1 MGARQSQPQ
10 ATANNNFA
18 AENAAR
24 QAAAREAAARAAR
37 EAEAREAAA
46 RAAREAEA
54 REAAARA
61 ARELSEA
68 RAAAAR
74 CNPGVT
80 SPAGQALTNIIN
92 HTDLYQ
98 DVELATAIG
107 QIKRDPAQLQQF
119 LQSQQDKVY
128 KDVTKQKDSTFEKV
142 YGDLTRSMKA
152 QESSIMHNKRN
163 MELSKLNTKIY
174 ETQKSTADAI
184 TQDKDLANRK
194 YEMNEWSV
202 NNKKDTLFVF
212 SMLFIMLSALILLTG
227 LWRMG
232 FISASLLVLISI
244 PLIAIFVF
252 TVVYRS
258 QYTDVFRNKRYWN
271 RRIFEGKYGKI
282 PVPLCPGAIND
293 IEGGFESIKTNIGGG
308 ISSIEKGAANLT
320 KSFAQGVAN
329 TAQGIAD
336 SAAPA
341 GIPAA
346 APITN

>member
-1 MGARQSQPQ
+1 MGQKQSQPAPPPPPQ
-10 ATANNNFA
+10 NNTANIA
-18 AENAAR
+18 AQ
-24 QAAAREAAARAAR
+24 QAAADAAAKERNAAAVREAAMR
-37 EAEAREAAA
+37 EAH
-46 RAAREAEA
+46 
-54 REAAARA
+54 
-61 ARELSEA
+61 ARELASIKAVSNESA
-68 RAAAAR
+68 TKCNSTSAAAA
-74 CNPGVT
+74 
-80 SPAGQALTNIIN
+80 GQSLDQIIDF
-92 HTDLYQ
+92 TKLYQ
-98 DVELATAIG
+98 DVELAGAIG
-107 QIKRDPAQLQQF
+107 QLKKDPTQLQQF
-119 LQSQQDKVY
+119 LQSQQDKVF
-128 KDVTKQKDSTFEKV
+128 KDITKQKDSTFQKV
-142 YGDLTRSMKA
+142 YGDLTRATQA
-152 QESSIMHNKRN
+152 QESAIMHNKRN

-174 ETQKSTADAI
+174 EAQKNTASAI

-232 FISASLLVLISI
+232 FISASLLVLLSI
-244 PLIAIFVF
+244 PIIAIFVF

-282 PVPLCPGAIND
+282 PVPLCPGAMND
-293 IEGGFESIKTNIGGG
+293 IEGGFNSLNKSIRSGVSNVA
-308 ISSIEKGAANLT
+308 KGAA
-320 KSFAQGVAN
+320 SGVQSMAQGVAS

-336 SAAPA
+336 TAAPA